1 MSVQAISD
9 ETWARL
15 LRERAERPQAFVEA
29 LTGRRRRRLM
39 GPDRRLLIVAA
50 DHTARAIVAAGNA
63 PFAIANRRDLLDRL
77 VRILRHQQ
85 VDGLLASADIVEELA
100 WLGAL
105 EEKLVFGTMNRGGY
119 LGAAWGLDDRMTA
132 YDAEHVASLGLDGG
146 KVLLRIEH
154 TDRGV
159 AATLADVV
167 AQMRLLEER
176 GLVCIVEP
184 LPYVIDAAGLPAL
197 DKSTDRLDKIVSIAA
212 GLGANSML
220 TWLKLPAWV
229 SATTLGRAT
238 TMPILLL
245 GGDPGASLEVTF
257 GEWEQSL
264 QVPNVIGLVA
274 GRPLLFPHGR
284 SVEEI
289 TDRAARLVH
298 GIRS

>member
-1 MSVQAISD
+1 MSTTLIDDV
-9 ETWARL
+9 TWAQL
-15 LRERAERPQAFVEA
+15 LRERAERPSNFLEA
-29 LTGRRRRRLM
+29 VTSRRRRPLM

-50 DHTARAIVAAGNA
+50 DHTARAIVAAGDQ
-63 PFAIANRRDLLDRL
+63 PFALANRRDLLDRL
-77 VRILRHQQ
+77 TRILRHPK

-119 LGAAWGLDDRMTA
+119 LGATWGLDDRMTA
-132 YDAEHVASLGLDGG
+132 YDAEHVARLGLDGG

-154 TDRGV
+154 SDRGV
-159 AATLADVV
+159 ATTIEDVV

-184 LPYVIDAAGLPAL
+184 LPYVINDAGQPAL
-197 DKSTDRLDKIVSIAA
+197 DRSTDRLDKIISIAS

-220 TWLKLPAWV
+220 TWLKLPAWT

-238 TMPILLL
+238 SMPILLL
-245 GGDPGASLEVTF
+245 GGDPGPNLDVTLR
-257 GEWEQSL
+257 EWEQSL

-274 GRPLLFPHGR
+274 GRPLLFPHAQT
-284 SVEEI
+284 VEEI
-289 TDRAARLVH
+289 TKRAVELVH
-298 GIRS
+298 GVPS

>member
-1 MSVQAISD
+1 
-9 ETWARL
+9 
-15 LRERAERPQAFVEA
+15 
-29 LTGRRRRRLM
+29 M

-50 DHTARAIVAAGNA
+50 DHTARAIVAAGDQ
-63 PFAIANRRDLLDRL
+63 PFALANRRDLLDRL
-77 VRILRHQQ
+77 TRILRHPK

-119 LGAAWGLDDRMTA
+119 LGATWGLDDRMTA
-132 YDAEHVASLGLDGG
+132 YDAEHVARLGLDGG

-154 TDRGV
+154 SDRGV
-159 AATLADVV
+159 ATTIEDVV

-184 LPYVIDAAGLPAL
+184 LPYVINDAGQPAL
-197 DKSTDRLDKIVSIAA
+197 DRSTDRLDKIISIAS

-220 TWLKLPAWV
+220 TWLKLPAWT

-238 TMPILLL
+238 SMPILLL
-245 GGDPGASLEVTF
+245 GGDPGPDLDVTLR
-257 GEWEQSL
+257 EWEQSL

-274 GRPLLFPHGR
+274 GRPLLFPHAQT
-284 SVEEI
+284 VEEI
-289 TDRAARLVH
+289 TKRAVELVH
-298 GIRS
+298 GVPS

>member
-1 MSVQAISD
+1 VNEPAISD
-9 ETWARL
+9 STWAQL
-15 LRERAERPQAFVEA
+15 LRERAEQPRAFVEA
-29 LTGRRRRRLM
+29 LIGRRRRPLM

-50 DHTARAIVAAGNA
+50 DHTARAIVAAGNE
-63 PFAIANRRDLLDRL
+63 PFAIANRRDLLERL
-77 VRILRHQQ
+77 VRILRHQH
-85 VDGLLASADIVEELA
+85 VDGVLASADIIEELA

-159 AATLADVV
+159 ATTLEDVV

-184 LPYVIDAAGLPAL
+184 LPYVIDAKGLPAL

-220 TWLKLPAWV
+220 TWLKLPAWTSV
-229 SATTLGRAT
+229 TTLGRAT

-245 GGDPGASLEVTF
+245 GGDPGADLDVTLR
-257 GEWEQSL
+257 EWERSL
-264 QVPNVIGLVA
+264 QVPNVIGLIA
-274 GRPLLFPHGR
+274 GRPLLFPHGTT
-284 SVEEI
+284 VEEI
-289 TDRAARLVH
+289 TSRAVQLVH
-298 GIRS
+298 KV